1 MISLTLVKDVC
12 FENPFKTVFVVD
24 WLLDLLALLAV
35 DEVLILRSEDE
46 KETRDSE
53 AVRLEK
59 TVIVLDF
66 GRRVLGAGAV
76 G

>member
-1 MISLTLVKDVC
+1 M
-12 FENPFKTVFVVD
+12 VD
-24 WLLDLLALLAV
+24 WLLVLLALLAM
-35 DEVLILRSEDE
+35 DEVLNLRSEDE

-59 TVIVLDF
+59 TAMVLDL
-66 GRRVLGAGAV
+66 GRRVFAAGAS